1 MTLMRWTLA
10 AVCGVTMLVAPAIAA
25 EAPVA
30 FQDGWVREAP
40 PTAKV
45 MGAYVTIRN
54 TSDHEIVL
62 QRVASPDF
70 TEIQM
75 HVTYREEGRMG
86 MRQVKNFKIPA
97 GKTLELKP
105 GGAHLMLMQPTR
117 ILKSGDRLALAF
129 DFGPDGVVTHELPVH
144 SARDRRPAAS
154 PSPHA
159 HGEHHD
165 HGDHG
170 HHH

>member
-10 AVCGVTMLVAPAIAA
+10 AVCGATMLVAPAIAA
-25 EAPVA
+25 EAPVT

-45 MGAYVTIRN
+45 VGAYVTIRN
-54 TSDHEIVL
+54 TSDREIVL
-62 QRVASPDF
+62 QRVASPLF
-70 TEIQM
+70 KEIQM

-86 MRQVKNFKIPA
+86 MRQVKDFKIPA
-97 GKTLELKP
+97 GQTLELKP

-117 ILKSGDRLALAF
+117 ALKSGDRLALAF
-129 DFGPDGVVTHELPVH
+129 DFGKDGVVTHELPVH
-144 SARDRRPAAS
+144 SARDRRPAAAS
-154 PSPHA
+154 PSPAQHE

-165 HGDHG
+165 H
-170 HHH
+170 HH